1 LWKGILIKSV
11 IAIVDTAMIIF
22 QTYELYFIKNKNNCI
37 TVVILLLFEIEE
49 FNLNFW
55 KILPLE

>member
-11 IAIVDTAMIIF
+11 NAIADTAMIIF

>member
-11 IAIVDTAMIIF
+11 IAIADTAMIIF
-22 QTYELYFIKNKNNCI
+22 QTCELYFIKNKNNCI